1 MKIKMLTSAVVCL
14 PGGISQ
20 SFPSGKV
27 VEINDKIAKSLI
39 NGKLAIETDE
49 EIEIENQ
56 PMATI
61 STAKKI
67 EELINKKPVVVKRKK
82 AVKQKPVKNKK

>member
-14 PGGISQ
+14 PGGISR
-20 SFPSGKV
+20 SYPSGKV
-27 VEINDKIAKSLI
+27 VEINDKIANSLI

-82 AVKQKPVKNKK
+82 AVKQKPVKNKN